1 MIPHDEYIKE
11 VSYND
16 FIAAAEVIK
25 NVCESCSSCFDCY
38 YYDDHAGCKFRA
50 IIDPDNDDSVAPCNW
65 NIPKSL

>member
-25 NVCESCSSCFDCY
+25 RVCESCNNCFDCY
-38 YYDDHAGCKFRA
+38 YHGDNGCSITN
-50 IIDPDNDDSVAPCNW
+50 IIDPDNEEPECPCNW
-65 NIPKSL
+65 SIPKDL

>member
-11 VSYND
+11 VTYND

-25 NVCESCSSCFDCY
+25 NVCEACNNCMDCY
-38 YYDDHAGCKFRA
+38 YHGDRGCK
-50 IIDPDNDDSVAPCNW
+50 IDFMDAEDPCNW